1 MAKLYW
7 LGAVLILIA
16 ITYQYR
22 KEIRTLLD
30 IAEPSSSS
38 KSPKRESSKRAET
51 STTGQKKTE
60 SNEKTAAKTDQEKKD
75 EKASSSAATPDYY
88 NPPFDPDNPPEPR
101 YSKSGTRLI
110 TKNELAAHG
119 HSGPLKP
126 IWLAIMGRVYDVDK
140 GAEHYYGPNGGYK
153 FFTGKFI
160 SFWRWLIEQC
170 TLFFGATWLSQL
182 MSILVL

>member
-7 LGAVLILIA
+7 LGVTLILIA

-22 KEIRTLLD
+22 KEIQTLVLKSST
-30 IAEPSSSS
+30 EPIS
-38 KSPKRESSKRAET
+38 SPKKETLKRAET
-51 STTGQKKTE
+51 STAGQKK
-60 SNEKTAAKTDQEKKD
+60 SEKPANAEEKKATDTADQENKE
-75 EKASSSAATPDYY
+75 EKATPEYY
-88 NPPFDPDNPPEPR
+88 NPPFDPNNPSEPL

-110 TKNELAAHG
+110 TLNELAAHG

-153 FFTGKFI
+153 FFTGKKKYLEIILYGLYNPHTSTTCYF
-160 SFWRWLIEQC
+160 SML
-170 TLFFGATWLSQL
+170 LSA
-182 MSILVL
+182 